1 MIKSI
6 LVTLFSVFCLVANA
20 NANIKISPDV
30 VEISIK
36 QYFPKQEDSASAL
49 ATFNANL
56 ESDGSIS
63 AAAIWRICIAGNL
76 NLDDSVQKYECR
88 KFKTALEKNSN
99 VKYSDVCTKGFKESH
114 AERGEAAFCIDDV
127 FNNSLYGGT
136 QVDLT
141 SAIMLA
147 KEWARINHADDSL
160 VCENKVYKRTPK
172 SILARASDDY
182 TILCTSQNRKAY
194 YEFWFDH
201 IGESDSATIFD
212 SIGIAMCKIFNV
224 PDNVGL
230 LPECHSRTPE
240 QYEQHNWNCPPISCK
255 TDKNKCTQINQSL
268 AKFGYMSLY
277 DHDTCEIY
285 FNSVDNPKQLK
296 TAFGINNFQ
305 FCKGIQ
311 VQNTPSLET
320 YLQEYVAK
328 FANVDASEVTCNP
341 GHRSYTGP
349 GCSKDGSDA
358 DDIKT
363 CYVNGEQ
370 IDFVFDDINEWK
382 DIHYLAGIQGME
394 CIVHAGGVF
403 DGKHCLRLTKEQCD
417 SLQNENIPACSGCKQ
432 VEWDPV
438 NNMCKLK
445 YAGYANDFDKAV
457 KVAKLAG
464 SVLLA
469 VYGGWVVFTA
479 VKAGAAVVVIPVLLE
494 AVNVGGSILE
504 FAGTLQLKGI
514 ATEFVKQSNS
524 CNDSNCADLL
534 VEDWLQRLSNIREEL
549 EPAEYSAVNEELAR
563 LLKMTSQEFK
573 ENMVKDILIEYSKNA
588 NTGDVPENVQKKFQE
603 LYESPDLLESNK
615 KGFFDKDGWEP
626 EQVLRA
632 VGIGLQIGATLGS
645 AAYSWHQENK
655 ALAATRDAL
664 DEGYAG
670 ITQDPAKREAV
681 KKQLANAKI
690 VKIDTDSYENK
701 LRAAY
706 QKYAPKNQT
715 YDDFVKMFKNEE
727 EFDKQVAM
735 WSSFDPVVYKENQ
748 YAPAYTISSPY
759 STYDPEFAKTM
770 KDIDAKYT
778 DDIAELDAKIKS
790 IDDQRKNIVKEQKRL
805 IRQEAKERIG
815 RDVRYKDWDLEEL
828 KDLKSKDEIVS
839 LKTSDFRLDEV
850 PASEFSQKEMELLD
864 EKYKLENL
872 REGYVTAR
880 DVEKSKVI
888 NASVDKEVLGKYVTE
903 RENIMIKTIAE
914 DDDLYN
920 NLKNWSNISDEEKRI
935 SIQKMY
941 DSLDKSEN
949 IVEQPAVYV
958 YKNPNSTIR
967 ADAGRRFNLNPLG
980 EEVSANNLPQTVLH
994 EFSHTGDSY
1003 APDSGMLGAQKSA
1016 IRFEGSRTDWDIYQ
1030 QVPSEKIS
1038 WKFTDSDTDI
1048 IGEAEKM
1055 REAMGK

>member
-1 MIKSI
+1 MIKNI
-6 LVTLFSVFCLVANA
+6 LITFISVFCLIANA
-20 NANIKISPDV
+20 NANVKISIDTV
-30 VEISIK
+30 DSTIK
-36 QYFPKQEDSASAL
+36 ETFVGEQNQASAL
-49 ATFNANL
+49 ATWKENIEN
-56 ESDGSIS
+56 DGSIS
-63 AAAIWRICIAGNL
+63 ALAVWRVCWAGG
-76 NLDDSVQKYECR
+76 LDIKNKSEDKVKCQNFRQKLLKDSSLKYRTTCQKN
-88 KFKTALEKNSN
+88 A
-99 VKYSDVCTKGFKESH
+99 
-114 AERGEAAFCIDDV
+114 GEGTYCIDDV
-127 FNNSLYGGT
+127 FNNSFYGGT

-160 VCENKVYKRTPK
+160 ECDGKVITVKPK
-172 SILARASDDY
+172 NILARASDDY
-182 TILCTSQNRKAY
+182 AILCASKNRKTY
-194 YEFWFDH
+194 YEFVFDH

-224 PDNVGL
+224 PDNDDL

-240 QYEQHNWNCPPISCK
+240 QYERHNWNCPPISCK

-296 TAFGINNFQ
+296 TAFGINNFK

-311 VQNTPSLET
+311 VQNTPLLET

-328 FANVDASEVTCNP
+328 VAKVDASEVTCDA
-341 GHRSYTGP
+341 GHRSYTGT
-349 GCSKDGSDA
+349 GCSKDEN

-363 CYVNGEQ
+363 CYVNGKQ

-382 DIHYLAGIQGME
+382 DIHYSAGIQGME
-394 CIVHAGGVF
+394 CIVRAGGVF

-417 SLQNENIPACSGCKQ
+417 SLPNENTPACSGCKN

-445 YAGYANDFDKAV
+445 YAEYANNFDKAV
-457 KVAKLAG
+457 GVAKLAG

-469 VYGGWVVFTA
+469 VYGGWVAFTA
-479 VKAGAAVVVIPVLLE
+479 VKAGATVFVIPVVLE
-494 AVNVGGSILE
+494 VVNVGGSILE

-514 ATEFVKQSNS
+514 ATDFVEQSNS
-524 CNDSNCADLL
+524 CETSSCADIL
-534 VEDWLQRLSNIREEL
+534 VTKWLRRLSNIREEL

-588 NTGDVPENVQKKFQE
+588 NKGDVPENVQKKFQE

-615 KGFFDKDGWEP
+615 KGFFDKDSWEP

-681 KKQLANAKI
+681 KKQLANANI
-690 VKIDTDSYENK
+690 VKIDADSYENK

-727 EFDKQVAM
+727 EFDKQVAR
-735 WSSFDPVVYKENQ
+735 WSSFEPVVFKESQ
-748 YAPAYTISSPY
+748 YASAETMSSPY

-770 KDIDAKYT
+770 KDIDAKYA
-778 DDIAELDAKIKS
+778 DDIAELDAKIKT
-790 IDDQRKNIVKEQKRL
+790 IDDQRKNIVKEQQRL
-805 IRQEAKERIG
+805 IKQEAKERIG

-828 KDLKSKDEIVS
+828 KDLKSKDEMVS
-839 LKTSDFRLDEV
+839 LKTSDFKLDKV
-850 PASEFSQKEMELLD
+850 PASEFSPEELELLD
-864 EKYKLENL
+864 EKYKLENM

-888 NASVDKEVLGKYVTE
+888 NASVDKELLGKYVTE

-920 NLKNWSNISDEEKRI
+920 NLKNWSDISDEEKRI

-967 ADAGRRFNLNPLG
+967 ADGARQFNLNPLG
-980 EEVSANNLPQTVLH
+980 EDVSAKNLPKTVLH
-994 EFSHTGDSY
+994 EFSHTGDHY

-1016 IRFEGSRTDWDIYQ
+1016 IRFEGSRTDWDIYRT
-1030 QVPSEKIS
+1030 VPSEVIS

-1048 IGEAEKM
+1048 IGEVEKM